1 MAQKRM
7 FTMQI
12 VDSDAFLDMPL
23 SAQSLYFHLN
33 MRADDDGFVNNPKK
47 IQRMI
52 GASDDDLRILIMKRF
67 VLAFNSG
74 VIVIKHWRMHN
85 YFGKTRYHPTQYQA
99 ELASLSIKEN
109 GAYTELEPKTE
120 PSCFPLENERRNNGE
135 TTENNRRNNGERRLD
150 KTSIDKTR
158 LDETRLD
165 KTSQEKISM
174 RSAQES
180 AREAFDVFWAAYP
193 KKVGKKDAFKAF
205 QKVPVSERPL
215 LIPAIE
221 RQKQSRQWND
231 EGGRFIPNPS
241 TWLNQGRWMDEG
253 IDDSIVDRPKSR
265 VAQELEESYDIIK
278 QWVKEEK
285 ARNNDD

>member
-1 MAQKRM
+1 M
-7 FTMQI
+7 T
-12 VDSDAFLDMPL
+12 
-23 SAQSLYFHLN
+23 YHL
-33 MRADDDGFVNNPKK
+33 AID
-47 IQRMI
+47 I
-52 GASDDDLRILIMKRF
+52 GASSGRHILGHLEDGKMVAALRELIAADLITLYEVNGKPYLQMNTWDNHQQIRAKKSKFPGPECGTVTSDIICNQMISIDSKCPRNPIQSNPIRIQ
-67 VLAFNSG
+67 S
-74 VIVIKHWRMHN
+74 
-85 YFGKTRYHPTQYQA
+85 
-99 ELASLSIKEN
+99 ESES
-109 GAYTELEPKTE
+109 
-120 PSCFPLENERRNNGE
+120 ENESNRNP
-135 TTENNRRNNGERRLD
+135 
-150 KTSIDKTR
+150 TR
-158 LDETRLD
+158 
-165 KTSQEKISM
+165 EKL
-174 RSAQES
+174 AQES
-180 AREAFDVFWAAYP
+180 ARETFDVFWTAYP

-253 IDDSIVDRPKSR
+253 VDDSIVDRPKSR

>member
-1 MAQKRM
+1 MAHKRM
-7 FTMQI
+7 FTTQI

-52 GASDDDLRILIMKRF
+52 GASDDDLRLLILKRF
-67 VLAFNSG
+67 ILAFDNG
-74 VIVIKHWRMHN
+74 IIAIKHWRMHN
-85 YFGKTRYHPTQYQA
+85 TLRKDRYCPTQYQEQFA
-99 ELASLSIKEN
+99 ALEVKEN
-109 GAYTELEPKTE
+109 GAYTE
-120 PSCFPLENERRNNGE
+120 RG
-135 TTENNRRNNGERRLD
+135 NRLATIWQPDGNQLATQISIGKVSIGKDSEDKDRLGKD
-150 KTSIDKTR
+150 SK
-158 LDETRLD
+158 EY
-165 KTSQEKISM
+165 ISM

-253 IDDSIVDRPKSR
+253 IDDSIIIDRPKSR

-285 ARNNDD
+285 ARSNDD